1 MAIMLCIVLPPL
13 GISEIFSA
21 LILMCTAY
29 AMNFC
34 MLIFYMIMM
43 IMDVVQYFSAIGL
56 LIQRGDFVRCYRK
69 ELQDKCDPFEV
80 TVLILFFVFSIG
92 AVVVSFY
99 AYRIFKAF
107 SIG

>member
-1 MAIMLCIVLPPL
+1 V
-13 GISEIFSA
+13 A
-21 LILMCTAY
+21 LIMMCTAY

-43 IMDVVQYFSAIGL
+43 MMDVVQYFSAIGL
-56 LIQRGDFVRCYRK
+56 LVQRGDFVHCYRN
-69 ELQDKCDPFEV
+69 ELKDKCDPFEV
-80 TVLILFFVFSIG
+80 TVIILFFVFAIG

-107 SIG
+107 ALGQLGGGANG